1 MKRFKDYLNESKQ
14 LDDAWEEYQNQ
25 SPAGLLPRNIT
36 RKQLKSAINRGTDL
50 EDDLKD
56 VGNTDASDPS
66 LTPKRALELFL
77 KYKPGASPKDFKRLK
92 QEVLAGK
99 SRPSIVA
106 DVGGKRHLL
115 TGNTRAM
122 IAVAHG
128 IKPRI
133 RQIRLG

>member
-14 LDDAWEEYQNQ
+14 LDDAWEEYQTQ
-25 SPAGLLPRNIT
+25 KGAGHLPKNIT
-36 RKQLKSAINRGTDL
+36 RRQLKKAFNMGSDL

-77 KYKPGASPKDFKRLK
+77 KYKPGATPKDFKRLK

-128 IKPRI
+128 MKPKI